1 MDEFDDDS
9 GTIFRDV
16 TLLALA
22 AFVAM
27 VLMLLPFL
35 NPSAE
40 AENDAEG
47 MSDPGNVIIE
57 LPGADAASPR
67 AG

>member
-27 VLMLLPFL
+27 VLMLPPFV
-35 NPSAE
+35 NPGSE
-40 AENDAEG
+40 AET
-47 MSDPGNVIIE
+47 
-57 LPGADAASPR
+57 
-67 AG
+67 